1 MRRILTAIFL
11 SLSLGALWG
20 QGWDALYHKRLESSS
35 AYLEAQLALKSAEVA
50 YNQVAK
56 PFVPT
61 VSIATSSSA
70 PLSLNSDGTV
80 AGTLVPSIGLQNIL
94 GADISLRAPIRAS
107 NAGLVMGDPSITVS
121 RSLFEEVAAE
131 RLEAEAA
138 LLSAKAALKA
148 AEDGVRISLAT
159 EILNAMYYKSLLA
172 ANEEDLKVL
181 QRVRDATVNSI
192 LQRELERRILGARK
206 SVLVARNALA
216 LLDGDIL
223 AAAETLHSEVLTLQD
238 AWFSALE
245 TKIPDSTARIRSLEL
260 SLEAA
265 KRRKSLRFLPYLPNP
280 GLSVTLTY
288 DLTAGNLD
296 WSLALSFSYAP
307 IDNGKAALSVLKRE
321 QNPLILAMKIQEARD
336 SLENGIARIK
346 GLLET
351 LELDRKLNDLDI
363 EDAKE
368 DALLLE
374 RLYNGGYATEEDL
387 VIAKIDL
394 SVQELEG
401 RKIAFDILIQK
412 LNLANYYDEE

>member
-11 SLSLGALWG
+11 SLALGTVWS
-20 QGWDALYHKRLESSS
+20 QGWDALYLKRLEASSG
-35 AYLEAQLALKSAEVA
+35 YLEARLALKSAEVA

-56 PFVPT
+56 PYVPT

-70 PLSLNSDGTV
+70 PLTLNSAGTV
-80 AGTLVPSIGLQNIL
+80 AGTLVPSIGVQNIL
-94 GADISLRAPIRAS
+94 GADLSLKAQIRVLS
-107 NAGLVMGDPSITVS
+107 TGLSLGDPSITLS

-138 LLSAKAALKA
+138 LLSAKAALKT

-159 EILNAMYYKSLLA
+159 EILNAVYYTSLLA
-172 ANEEDLKVL
+172 TNEENLKVL

-216 LLDGDIL
+216 VLDGDIL
-223 AAAETLHSEVLTLQD
+223 PEAEALHREVLTLQE

-245 TKIPDSTARIRSLEL
+245 TKNPDSTARIRSLEL
-260 SLEAA
+260 SLAA
-265 KRRKSLRFLPYLPNP
+265 AEERKSLRFLPYLPNP
-280 GLSVTLTY
+280 GLSATLIY
-288 DLTAGNLD
+288 DRAAGNLD
-296 WSLALSFSYAP
+296 WSLALSFSDTP

-321 QNPLILAMKIQEARD
+321 QNPLILAMKIREARD
-336 SLENGIARIK
+336 SLENGIARLK

-351 LELDRKLNDLDI
+351 LDLDRKLNDLDI

-368 DALLLE
+368 DVLLLE

-401 RKIAFDILIQK
+401 RKNEFDILIQK

>member
-181 QRVRDATVNSI
+181 QRVRDAT
-192 LQRELERRILGARK
+192 
-206 SVLVARNALA
+206 